1 MAVTSLFSLWGLKVN
16 RTFADL
22 FACSFTA
29 PQNTACALYLNEK
42 WKEQTHKGILQ
53 DNSAEE
59 ATATQWSP
67 DIIHNIDRRPLSTE
81 GRAHLKVTD
90 LGDRGTVCTALPPRQ
105 QSPWSLTY
113 KDRFLQCQCPLGW
126 GVTRH
131 LQYPGS
137 LLLEAV
143 RGENHITLPSLL
155 PRKIDTQKVKHK
167 DTPQYAH
174 THAQKPTNSLT
185 TGVSHLQTNTH
196 M

>member
-1 MAVTSLFSLWGLKVN
+1 M
-16 RTFADL
+16 

-29 PQNTACALYLNEK
+29 PQNTACTLYLDEK
-42 WKEQTHKGILQ
+42 WKGKTHKGILR

-59 ATATQWSP
+59 ETGAQWSP
-67 DIIHNIDRRPLSTE
+67 DIIHYIDRRPLSTE

-90 LGDRGTVCTALPPRQ
+90 LGDGGTVCMALPPRQ

-113 KDRFLQCQCPLGW
+113 KDRFSQRQCPLGW

-155 PRKIDTQKVKHK
+155 PRKIDTLKV
-167 DTPQYAH
+167 TQRQPSIWAH
-174 THAQKPTNSLT
+174 TGTK
-185 TGVSHLQTNTH
+185 TH
-196 M
+196 KQPHCHRLSIVDKHTHVTAHPQSITYCQ